1 MKSRTLRRHVL
12 PDGRAIPYE
21 HHADGP
27 PGTPTVVFLNGLSQ
41 TTVAWGRE
49 TQRLRGVR
57 STLVHDAAGQGKSD
71 PAPAG
76 HRPAG
81 HARDLLHLCD
91 ALGIAT
97 IDLVGFSFGARIAL
111 RTALAAP
118 DRVRRMVLVGCAH
131 RDTALRRWIV
141 QGWLDALEKGGVEH
155 VFQIVTPQIVGETWL
170 AKNERSREHMLRAFA
185 SRNTAEGMR
194 RLLLDTL
201 TPGGD
206 LTIELRA
213 LRQPTL
219 VIRGEHDVVVPR
231 ELNHE
236 LIDLLPDA
244 RYAECPDAGHTVAI
258 EQPEWFA
265 DRVAEFLVGA

>member
-1 MKSRTLRRHVL
+1 MTSRALSRHVL
-12 PDGRAIPYE
+12 PDGRALLYE
-21 HHADGP
+21 HHTGGP
-27 PGTPTVVFLNGLSQ
+27 PGAPIVAFLNGLSQ
-41 TTVAWGRE
+41 TTVAWGLQ

-57 STLVHDAAGQGKSD
+57 ATLVHDAAGQGKSD
-71 PAPAG
+71 PAPEG

-91 ALGIAT
+91 TLGIGAL
-97 IDLVGFSFGARIAL
+97 DLVGFSFGARIAL

-141 QGWLDALEKGGVEH
+141 QGWLDALEKGGVPH

-170 AKNERSREHMLRAFA
+170 ARYEHTRASMLRAFA
-185 SRNTAEGMR
+185 SRSTAEGMR

-201 TPGGD
+201 MPGGD
-206 LTIELRA
+206 LTDELRA

-219 VIRGEHDVVVPR
+219 VIRGESDFVVSKA
-231 ELNHE
+231 LNHE

-244 RYAECPDAGHTVAI
+244 RYVECPDAGHTVAI
-258 EQPEWFA
+258 EQPDWFA
-265 DRVAEFLVGA
+265 DRVAEFLVGP